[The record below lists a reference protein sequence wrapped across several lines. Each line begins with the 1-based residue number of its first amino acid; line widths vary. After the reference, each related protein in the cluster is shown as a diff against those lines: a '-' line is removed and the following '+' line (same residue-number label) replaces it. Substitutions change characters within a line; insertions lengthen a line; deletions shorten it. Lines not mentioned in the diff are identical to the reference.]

1 METNP
6 SSHVAWYLL
15 GRCYMATAQYSDA
28 CEAYNRAVNLNS
40 NDPQVWCSLGVLYYA
55 FGQYREALGMLTRA
69 LKLDCTMADAWYNVG
84 ALYDMCDQPEDA
96 QQAYLKAKEHGLAD
110 RFAKAGMGL
119 NPIASQAMQ
128 VISSTSS
135 SSEALRPPQ
144 TGTSVAAPVSSS
156 SSAPFRQH
164 PSEHQPQHQ
173 NDQQHLQQQ
182 MDLHKQLHLQQQ
194 VMQQQMIQ
202 HHQQL
207 SLQPLFPEHG
217 MQHYQQPQY
226 QQPQYHQHVPG
237 AVPIHLQ
244 ESQQQ
249 LIEDLQTINY
259 SELSRDGD
267 LPEHDAHF

>member
-1 METNP
+1 
-6 SSHVAWYLL
+6 
-15 GRCYMATAQYSDA
+15 MATAQYSDA

-128 VISSTSS
+128 VISSSS
-135 SSEALRPPQ
+135 SSEAFRPPQ
-144 TGTSVAAPVSSS
+144 TGSSVAAPVSSS
-156 SSAPFRQH
+156 SSGPFRQH

-182 MDLHKQLHLQQQ
+182 MDLHKQLQLQQQ

-249 LIEDLQTINY
+249 QLIEDLQTINY